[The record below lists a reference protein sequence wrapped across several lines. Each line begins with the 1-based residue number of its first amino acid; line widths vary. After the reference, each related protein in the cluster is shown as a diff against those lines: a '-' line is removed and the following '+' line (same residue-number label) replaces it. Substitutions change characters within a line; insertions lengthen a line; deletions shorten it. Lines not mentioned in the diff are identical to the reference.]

1 MAKKRWAID
10 LYVATAGVF
19 EAETWKEAIELAKDD
34 LMGRKAEIDV
44 TYCYEVDENGKAVRE
59 DE

>member
-1 MAKKRWAID
+1 MKRWAID

-19 EAETWKEAIELAKDD
+19 EAETRKEAIELAKDD
-34 LMGRKAEIDV
+34 LMGLRAEIDV
-44 TYCYEVDENGKAVRE
+44 IYCYEVDENGKAVRE